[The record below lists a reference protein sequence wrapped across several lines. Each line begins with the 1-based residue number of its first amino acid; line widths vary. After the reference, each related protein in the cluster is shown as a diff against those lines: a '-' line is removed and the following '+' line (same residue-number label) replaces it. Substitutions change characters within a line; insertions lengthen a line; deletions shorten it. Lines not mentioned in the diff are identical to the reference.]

1 VKTRVLLLDVEG
13 TVCPVEFVQQT
24 LFPYA
29 RARLAQWV
37 AAHAGDPLLAEISSE
52 AAAAVRLL
60 ERWSDE
66 DRKVTALKT
75 IQGRLWREGYER
87 GELISPLYDDVAPA
101 FEAWAARGARL
112 AIYSSGS
119 VEAQRLLFAHSS
131 AGDLTPKL
139 SAYFDTTTGP
149 KRAPQSYATIAESL
163 GVGPG
168 QVLFCSD
175 TPEELEAAAAA
186 GVQTCLI
193 AREAGSTLPLPGRFP

>member
-1 VKTRVLLLDVEG
+1 VKLRVLLLDVEG
-13 TVCPVEFVQQT
+13 TVCPVEFVKDT

-29 RARLAQWV
+29 RARLAGWV

-52 AAAAVRLL
+52 ASAAVRLL

-87 GELISPLYDDVAPA
+87 GELVSPLYDDVAPA
-101 FEAWAARGARL
+101 FEAWTARGARV

-139 SAYFDTTTGP
+139 SGYFDTTTGP
-149 KRAPQSYATIAESL
+149 KRDPKSYAAIAASL
-163 GVGPG
+163 AVEPG

-175 TPEELEAAAAA
+175 TPEELEAAREA

-193 AREAGSTLPLPGRFP
+193 ERGAGSALPLPPLR